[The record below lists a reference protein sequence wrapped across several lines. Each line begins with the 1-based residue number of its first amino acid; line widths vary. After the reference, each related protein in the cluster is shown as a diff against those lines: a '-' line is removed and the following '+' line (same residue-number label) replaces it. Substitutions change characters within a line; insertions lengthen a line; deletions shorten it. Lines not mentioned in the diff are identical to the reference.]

1 MHHPM
6 IAAIATAIALGAG
19 AGAVTNVGPP
29 DRGNTATMSEVAN
42 PMIDGQAMLA
52 GDTIFDN
59 ASKSPEHA
67 QFVALLKDA
76 GVAEMLK
83 DKGPFTVFAPT
94 DGAFAA
100 MSPDARSALSD
111 PAHRPD
117 LARAMRYLI
126 VPGMFDS
133 QALLKR
139 IAEGGGE
146 ATLMTVDG
154 RTITA
159 TLNGPTNIALMD
171 EKGEVADI
179 AIYDIYQSNGVIQV
193 IDRVIAPT
201 PAAAKPAVVG
211 MVQPPVD
218 DRTSS
223 EF

>member
-29 DRGNTATMSEVAN
+29 DRNTAPMSEVAN

-59 ASKSPEHA
+59 ASKSPQHA
-67 QFVALLKDA
+67 QLVALMKDA
-76 GVAEMLK
+76 GVADLLK
-83 DKGPFTVFAPT
+83 GKGPFTVFAPT
-94 DGAFAA
+94 DAAFAA
-100 MSPDARSALSD
+100 LSPDARSALSD
-111 PAHRPD
+111 PGHRAE
-117 LARAMRYLI
+117 LARSMRYLI
-126 VPGMFDS
+126 VPGLFDS

-139 IAEGGGE
+139 IAEGGGQ
-146 ATLMTVDG
+146 AALMTVDG

-171 EKGEVADI
+171 EKGDVADI

-193 IDRVIAPT
+193 IDRVIAPV

>member
-19 AGAVTNVGPP
+19 AGAVTNVGPS
-29 DRGNTATMSEVAN
+29 DRNTAPMSEVAN

-52 GDTIFDN
+52 SDTIFDN
-59 ASKSPEHA
+59 ASKSPQHRRFFA
-67 QFVALLKDA
+67 SLKDA
-76 GVAEMLK
+76 GVADMLK
-83 DKGPFTVFAPT
+83 GKGPYTVFAPT
-94 DGAFAA
+94 DAAFAA
-100 MSPDARSALSD
+100 LAPDARSALAD
-111 PAHRPD
+111 PGHRAD
-117 LARAMRYLI
+117 LSRAMRYLI
-126 VPGMFDS
+126 VPGVFDS

-146 ATLMTVDG
+146 ASLMTVDG

-171 EKGEVADI
+171 EKGDVADI

-193 IDRVIAPT
+193 IDRVIAPE
-201 PAAAKPAVVG
+201 PVVSKAAVVG

>member
-29 DRGNTATMSEVAN
+29 DRNTAPMSEVAN

-59 ASKSPEHA
+59 ASKSPQHA
-67 QFVALLKDA
+67 QLVALMKDA
-76 GVAEMLK
+76 GVADLLK
-83 DKGPFTVFAPT
+83 GKGPFTVFAPT
-94 DGAFAA
+94 DAAFAA
-100 MSPDARSALSD
+100 LSPDARSALSD
-111 PAHRPD
+111 PGHRPE
-117 LARAMRYLI
+117 LARSMRYLI
-126 VPGMFDS
+126 VPGLFDS

-139 IAEGGGE
+139 IAEGGGQV
-146 ATLMTVDG
+146 ALMTVDG

-171 EKGEVADI
+171 EKGDVADI

-193 IDRVIAPT
+193 IDRVIAPV